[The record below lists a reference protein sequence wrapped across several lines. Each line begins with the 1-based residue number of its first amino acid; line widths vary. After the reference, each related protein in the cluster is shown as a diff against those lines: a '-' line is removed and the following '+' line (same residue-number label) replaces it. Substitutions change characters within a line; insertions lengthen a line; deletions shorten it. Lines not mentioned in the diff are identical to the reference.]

1 MPSGSDGR
9 FAAPSGSDHAKIRDL
24 LVPAQGYAVFGR
36 EGKRVGAFIE
46 LVVRD
51 PQRIAIRHDGVFLWR
66 RRTLPIATV
75 AKVLPEQRAVVLNV
89 DRRALAASAVATTQ
103 VDDIPGSSDEPA
115 DVQEAWRKRI
125 DRYVSP
131 GEDEIDQTSADCA
144 SVDGEPSA
152 EIAESERAVASAVPQ
167 SMAEPT
173 DRSAARHLLFIS
185 TSGGYALA
193 ERDGEPPVLG
203 AGIELPEQPGSFFV
217 AKLGPSPLPNDARIC
232 AYLEHDL

>member
-1 MPSGSDGR
+1 MG
-9 FAAPSGSDHAKIRDL
+9 AAVPSGSDHAAKIRAL
-24 LVPAQGYAVFGR
+24 LAPARGYAVFGR

-46 LVVRD
+46 LVVRN

-75 AKVLPEQRAVVLNV
+75 RNVLPEQRAVVLNV
-89 DRRALAASAVATTQ
+89 DRRALAASEAATAQ
-103 VDDIPGSSDEPA
+103 ADVVPMSSDEPA
-115 DVQEAWRKRI
+115 DVHEAWQERI

-131 GEDEIDQTSADCA
+131 GENAIDQTSADFARAADEA
-144 SVDGEPSA
+144 SP
-152 EIAESERAVASAVPQ
+152 EIAGPEHAVARAVPQ

-185 TSGGYALA
+185 TSRGYALA
-193 ERDGEPPVLG
+193 ERDGEPPVVG
-203 AGIELPEQPGSFFV
+203 AGIELPEQPGVSFFV

-232 AYLEHDL
+232 AYLEQDV